1 MRSPRTIVTG
11 ILVILVGIEAVS
23 LIEQILA
30 PDVTA
35 REFSMQVVLSTIY
48 QFLVPLSPV
57 LILLII
63 YFWVGRLIL
72 RLLSRNGLSNSIY
85 IRFHSIS
92 RFLERLPVSWDGQNV
107 PLLGSPLAVLLVGMA
122 SACILAIMPYRPDV
136 NPAGIPVG
144 ADTSAYIFW
153 VNQMLQ
159 KSIPD
164 GLVYAFR
171 QASNGDRPLSLIIP
185 YVMSGIFGVQS
196 DATVKFYPLFL
207 GPLLVVSTFLFVS
220 LGFGDKHTAGLVGL
234 MTAFSFQLTVG
245 MWAGY
250 YANWLALAESFLL
263 MGFLLRWISL
273 RSKRDF
279 ICTVSLSI
287 VVLFTHPWTWD
298 FMLLL
303 STSFMIER
311 IVATHD
317 FKLMRAAILFVAIGI
332 AADSVKSFVVGG
344 YGGGRAA
351 VDIATTSI
359 GLPQLVAFW
368 PNVVATFVQYYS
380 MLLADSVI
388 LGLAAIAMW
397 RFSASDHDFARLVV
411 LWVAMASLP
420 FPFLGSLLQSR
431 IIYLLPIPLLSTG
444 AVLGLQRLGQGRTQQ
459 ALILLVI
466 LLFSANHALSSMFQ
480 L

>member
-1 MRSPRTIVTG
+1 MRSPRRIVTG
-11 ILVILVGIEAVS
+11 ILVILVGLEVVS

-30 PDVTA
+30 PDVA
-35 REFSMQVVLSTIY
+35 AGDFSLQVILSTGY
-48 QFLVPLSPV
+48 QFLVPFSPM

-63 YFWVGRLIL
+63 YFWVGRLTV
-72 RLLSRNGLSNSIY
+72 RLLSRSDRGNHIS
-85 IRFHSIS
+85 IRFGFIS
-92 RFLERLPVSWDGQNV
+92 RFFERLPFSWDGQNV
-107 PLLGSPLAVLLVGMA
+107 PLLGRPLAVLLVGMA
-122 SACILAIMPYRPDV
+122 STCFLAIMPYRPDV
-136 NPAGIPVG
+136 NSAGTPVG

-185 YVMSGIFGVQS
+185 YAISGIFGVQS
-196 DATVKFYPLFL
+196 DAAVKFYPLLL

-220 LGFGDKHTAGLVGL
+220 LGFGHKHTAGLVGL
-234 MTAFSFQLTVG
+234 MTAFSFQFTVG

-250 YANWLALAESFLL
+250 FANWLALAESFLL
-263 MGFLLRWISL
+263 TGFLLRWISS
-273 RSKRDF
+273 RSKVGF
-279 ICTVSLSI
+279 ICIVSLSI
-287 VVLFTHPWTWD
+287 VLLFTHPWTWD

-303 STSFMIER
+303 STSFMVER
-311 IVATHD
+311 IVANHD
-317 FKLMRAAILFVAIGI
+317 FKLMRAATLFVAIGL
-332 AADSVKSFVVGG
+332 AADSVKSFVLGG

-351 VDIATTSI
+351 VDIATSSI

-368 PNVVATFVQYYS
+368 PNIAATFAQYYS
-380 MLLADSVI
+380 MLLADSEG
-388 LGLAAIAMW
+388 LGLASIAMW
-397 RFSASDHDFARLVV
+397 RFSASRHDFARLVV
-411 LWVAMASLP
+411 LWVAIASLP

-459 ALILLVI
+459 ALILLVL

>member
-1 MRSPRTIVTG
+1 MIS
-11 ILVILVGIEAVS
+11 A
-23 LIEQILA
+23 
-30 PDVTA
+30 TA
-35 REFSMQVVLSTIY
+35 YTFDSVLSPA
-48 QFLVPLSPV
+48 FLSGSLCPGMGKM
-57 LILLII
+57 
-63 YFWVGRLIL
+63 F
-72 RLLSRNGLSNSIY
+72 
-85 IRFHSIS
+85 
-92 RFLERLPVSWDGQNV
+92 
-107 PLLGSPLAVLLVGMA
+107 LGS
-122 SACILAIMPYRPDV
+122 
-136 NPAGIPVG
+136 
-144 ADTSAYIFW
+144 
-153 VNQMLQ
+153 
-159 KSIPD
+159 
-164 GLVYAFR
+164 
-171 QASNGDRPLSLIIP
+171 
-185 YVMSGIFGVQS
+185 
-196 DATVKFYPLFL
+196 
-207 GPLLVVSTFLFVS
+207 LLVVSTFLFVL

-311 IVATHD
+311 IVASHD

-380 MLLADSVI
+380 MLLADSLI
-388 LGLAAIAMW
+388 LCLAAICIW
-397 RFSASDHDFARLVV
+397 RLSASRHCFSRLVG
-411 LWVAMASLP
+411 LLVAMASLP
-420 FPFLGSLLQSR
+420 FPFLGTLLHSR
-431 IIYLLPIPLLSTG
+431 IISLPPLPLLSTG
-444 AVLGLQRLGQGRTQQ
+444 AVLGLP
-459 ALILLVI
+459 
-466 LLFSANHALSSMFQ
+466 
-480 L
+480 